1 MLIVPVEDTNDAI
14 TYQYLTK
21 PLNNS
26 KCLVYRSDSRYSLYV
41 FTHHIGNVVYDTS
54 AEVKIVPM
62 NEISNIEFYYYSRY
76 SYDSTQWSVFVQPYS
91 ANEDI
96 LNNLDSVVKTFSTD
110 FSSIVPYNVEAISK
124 AKYLAN
130 ERLDTKI
137 YKHLCYLYPDVDE
150 TPCTISD
157 VIRSNPEFMMK
168 YLINEINNGVITLDT
183 CARILMSYLN
193 DKVICTTDKK
203 FYIFSGIW
211 TLDINNGFLNR
222 VIMNDLLNFILVFS
236 NDYNLNNYSKNIYM
250 LFDSK
255 REDIILRLSY
265 LCESK
270 TFTDMLDDKVNI
282 IALKNGVYD
291 FNERTF
297 RDSYPN
303 DYLSIKSNINY
314 ISNPKPELM
323 QALISM
329 LSSIFPDKDIL
340 DFFIETMSLVMG
352 GRNYEKIVLVWL
364 GKTDTGKS
372 TCQEFIEYV
381 LGEYCGSLPSSM
393 FVGKRNNPHG
403 TTSALSSIGSKRLL
417 FIQEPEEAKINS
429 SQLKSLSGND
439 TLYMREVYQKS
450 TTSRIKAITVIVTN
464 GNIDLSSC
472 DEASLSRIV
481 VVPFLS
487 SFVTTRLN
495 HKHYQ
500 DQCTIADINFKDKLK
515 PLSSAM
521 LHLLV
526 QRFSTYLDQGFIIP
540 DVIRRHTQE
549 FIMNS
554 NPILYYLNKY
564 LEESKDTILS
574 IDILFSS
581 YLSWFRETHPST
593 KSVSRPIFVTIA
605 SSSGFNIIDS
615 YLSGY
620 RFKSY

>member
-1 MLIVPVEDTNDAI
+1 MDEITN
-14 TYQYLTK
+14 
-21 PLNNS
+21 
-26 KCLVYRSDSRYSLYV
+26 V
-41 FTHHIGNVVYDTS
+41 
-54 AEVKIVPM
+54 
-62 NEISNIEFYYYSRY
+62 EFYYYSRY

-96 LNNLDSVVKTFSTD
+96 INNLDSVIKTFSTD

-137 YKHLCYLYPDVDE
+137 YKYLCYLYPDVDE

-157 VIRSNPEFMMK
+157 VMRSNPDFMKK
-168 YLINEINNGVITLDT
+168 YLFNEINNGVITLDT
-183 CARILMSYLN
+183 CARILMLYLN
-193 DKVICTTDKK
+193 DNIISTTDRK

-211 TLDINNGFLNR
+211 NLDINNGFLNR
-222 VIMNDLLNFILVFS
+222 VIMNDLLNFLLIFS
-236 NDYNLNNYSKNIYM
+236 NDYNLNDYSKNIYM

-282 IALKNGVYD
+282 IAFKNGVYD
-291 FNERTF
+291 FNNHIF
-297 RDSYPN
+297 RDSIPN
-303 DYLSIKSNINY
+303 DYLSIKTNINY
-314 ISNPKPELM
+314 NPNPDPEQI

-329 LSSIFPDKDIL
+329 LSSIFPDKDVL
-340 DFFIETMSLVMG
+340 DFFIETLSLVMG
-352 GRNYEKIVLVWL
+352 GRNYEKIILVWL

-381 LGEYCGSLPSSM
+381 LGDYCGSLPSSM

-439 TLYMREVYQKS
+439 TLYMREIYQKS
-450 TTSRIKAITVIVTN
+450 TTSRIKAITVLVTN
-464 GNIDLSSC
+464 GNIDLSAC
-472 DEASLSRIV
+472 DEASLSRLV

-487 SFVTTRLN
+487 SFVTSRLN
-495 HKHYQ
+495 NKSKFSQ
-500 DQCTIADINFKDKLK
+500 DKCTTADINFKDKLK

-526 QRFSTYLDQGFIIP
+526 QRFNTYLDQGFIIP
-540 DVIRRHTQE
+540 DLIRRHTQE

-564 LEESKDTILS
+564 LEESLDAILS
-574 IDILFSS
+574 IDILYSS
-581 YLSWFRETHPST
+581 YLAWFRETHPST
-593 KSVSRPIFVTIA
+593 KSVSRPTFVSIA
-605 SSSGFNIIDS
+605 SSSGFNIKGS

-620 RFKSY
+620 RFMCYK